1 MNNKIRIITIVL
13 FAVFLFISCGGGGE
27 NKKIKIAYANWSEG
41 IAMTYMV
48 RTILQEQG
56 YDVELLNAD
65 LADIY
70 FTFPEK
76 GRCLYGCLVAGDD
89 E

>member
-1 MNNKIRIITIVL
+1 MNNKIRITTIVL

-56 YDVELLNAD
+56 YDVE
-65 LADIY
+65 
-70 FTFPEK
+70 
-76 GRCLYGCLVAGDD
+76 
-89 E
+89 